1 MKQLSFALIITAA
14 IFILELAGAYFS
26 NSLALLSDA
35 GHMLT
40 DTLALA
46 LALAAMYFSARPATG
61 RNTFGFL
68 RLEILSALFN
78 GSVLFMVALYIFYEA
93 YQRLLHP
100 AEIKS
105 LAMLAIAA
113 IGLLAN
119 MGGAL
124 ILSRGS
130 KENLNVR
137 GAFLH
142 VISDAISSIGV
153 IIGGILI
160 YFTGW
165 KMIDPILGIMIALL
179 ILRGAAG
186 LLRESAEILLE
197 SAPRGIDLDEVVAE
211 IKKVNGVK
219 ELHDVHLWAITSGVN
234 AISAHILLD
243 DAFAQQAADILAE
256 VKARLENKYR
266 ITHSTFQTE
275 CRSCPEGC
283 L

>member
-1 MKQLSFALIITAA
+1 MKQLSFALAITGA
-14 IFILELAGAYFS
+14 IFILELAGGYFS

-40 DTLALA
+40 DAMALA

-78 GSVLFMVALYIFYEA
+78 GSVLFLIALFIFYEA
-93 YQRLLHP
+93 SRRLAHP

-105 LAMLAIAA
+105 LAMLGIATV
-113 IGLLAN
+113 GLLAN
-119 MGGAL
+119 LGGAM
-124 ILSRGS
+124 ILARGS

-142 VISDAISSIGV
+142 VISDAVSSIGV
-153 IIGGILI
+153 IIGGIII

-165 KMIDPILGIMIALL
+165 MMIDPILGIMIALL
-179 ILRGAAG
+179 ILRGAVG

-197 SAPRGIDLDEVVAE
+197 STPRGVSLDEVVAE
-211 IKKVNGVK
+211 IKKVKGVK
-219 ELHDVHLWAITSGVN
+219 ELHDVHLWTITSGVN
-234 AISAHILLD
+234 AISAHILID
-243 DAFAQQAADILAE
+243 DELAQKAADILAE
-256 VKARLENKYR
+256 VKARLEKKYR

-275 CRSCPEGC
+275 CRSCPGGI
-283 L
+283 